1 MDIKDID
8 FSRKYTG
15 YLWLSNA
22 AKPIALTEPGIVDKS
37 LFEKKNPFVA
47 EAQLYDS
54 EGDVSVSIRYAD
66 GRYYAAIHKAASIT
80 GDSADE
86 VVYPGV
92 RMGEG
97 SPLGLR
103 FRRVWGLRKDDAC
116 LGMEAP
122 FVESEAFI
130 GFPPSS
136 GGDAG

>member
-97 SPLGLR
+97 SPLGAPLPPRLGAEEGRCVPRDGGTLR
-103 FRRVWGLRKDDAC
+103 RER
-116 LGMEAP
+116 
-122 FVESEAFI
+122 
-130 GFPPSS
+130 GFYRIHTFKR
-136 GGDAG
+136 G

>member
-80 GDSADE
+80 GDSTMRAS
-86 VVYPGV
+86 GW
-92 RMGEG
+92 RH
-97 SPLGLR
+97 
-103 FRRVWGLRKDDAC
+103 
-116 LGMEAP
+116 
-122 FVESEAFI
+122 
-130 GFPPSS
+130 PSS
-136 GGDAG
+136 RARFLSDSHL